1 MTLYDLIADL
11 RRKYPTPAATET
23 LDAVVAE
30 LGRTRDNLK
39 SAVANVQSKA
49 LPPGGKPVLDELVE
63 RAREAGI
70 DDLDYG
76 PDPYDKPPLE
86 PLDQG
91 SAGIGAALA
100 ISSILAVALAVAAV
114 IAGLNAIFSASNG

>member
-11 RRKYPTPAATET
+11 RRKYQTPAATET

-39 SAVANVQSKA
+39 SAVAGLEA
-49 LPPGGKPVLDELVE
+49 RPLPPGGKQALAELVE
-63 RAREAGI
+63 RAHEAGI

-76 PDPYDKPPLE
+76 PDPYDRPPAE

-91 SAGIGAALA
+91 TAGIGAALA
-100 ISSILAVALAVAAV
+100 ISSLAAVALAAVAV
-114 IAGLNAIFSASNG
+114 YAGISAILSASG